1 MSVPSMDE
9 GMADLPTLA
18 KIFEVLSTS
27 QNVKNNDDK
36 DLASWI
42 QANYLTRDF
51 DGVIRDGSIA
61 IKNTEDFAKLY
72 NAYKRVRNLTN
83 RTQDKWPF
91 FNRWKSM
98 TSAQVTKMATSDSI
112 VSPSVTPAAFPL
124 KSSSVHESGD
134 DGKLVSAT
142 SKSASGMFLPHAL
155 LAVESASEHS
165 NLDDLPTRKRALDF
179 DERGRF
185 ARGHGNLRKRGRRGG
200 KVGCLHGKKSLA
212 AERADSTDEVNGHT
226 PSIPVVSTNNGDT
239 EMVNAPVKK
248 PKATASSPRATR
260 RQMHVSRG
268 NDAQDLAVSAQV
280 GKFHAGS
287 DTTVDDKRN
296 FNAPQADKG
305 AAAPHE
311 VNPSDLTDTEQP
323 KPEPAESMTKFD
335 QDTGKL
341 DSTMNSLKK
350 TVGQDVHSRFP
361 YNVFAVVAKWAPS
374 VWARK

>member
-27 QNVKNNDDK
+27 QNNDDK

-134 DGKLVSAT
+134 DV
-142 SKSASGMFLPHAL
+142 

-165 NLDDLPTRKRALDF
+165 NLDDLPTVYF